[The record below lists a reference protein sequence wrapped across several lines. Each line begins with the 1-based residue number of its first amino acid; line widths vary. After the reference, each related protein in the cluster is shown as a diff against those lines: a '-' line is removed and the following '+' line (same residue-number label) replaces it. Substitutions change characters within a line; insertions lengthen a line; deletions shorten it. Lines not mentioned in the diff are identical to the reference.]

1 MRIRLTERIR
11 CVIKHPNYSI
21 HAKTHAEFKAIVE
34 SLYPDFGLVFTKMKA
49 RVEPF
54 SLTRIKLTW
63 KPIL

>member
-1 MRIRLTERIR
+1 MRIKHIR
-11 CVIKHPNYSI
+11 CITKRPNHSI
-21 HAKTHAEFKAIVE
+21 YAKTYDEFKAIVE
-34 SLYPDFGLVFTKMKA
+34 NLYPDFGIVFAKMKA